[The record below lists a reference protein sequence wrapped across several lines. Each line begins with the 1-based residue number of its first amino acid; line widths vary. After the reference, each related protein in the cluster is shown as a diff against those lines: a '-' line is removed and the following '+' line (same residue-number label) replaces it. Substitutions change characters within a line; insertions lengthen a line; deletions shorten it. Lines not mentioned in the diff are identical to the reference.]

1 MQQRERCTKDMSVC
15 VCTQRKM
22 EVVYLKTRSFL
33 RGRFLFALTF
43 RCTSPCRF
51 TGFVSKVVMQ
61 ISLHLMDLHLE
72 RMTALPAATTQLPE
86 NKTKPARQIQ
96 MVQSGRKHFGFYFH
110 SELADLIARE
120 TSRDPVPFH
129 RLSVINR
136 KRD

>member
-1 MQQRERCTKDMSVC
+1 MHTEKDGSCLSKDSIVFAWAISLRFN
-15 VCTQRKM
+15 VPLH
-22 EVVYLKTRSFL
+22 VALSIHGLRS
-33 RGRFLFALTF
+33 
-43 RCTSPCRF
+43 SI
-51 TGFVSKVVMQ
+51 MQ